1 MSQASNQSPTI
12 DTTYVTSVNSINFPI
27 NVLPTATLNVGYC
40 NQQTN
45 VRAFF
50 DTGSHHSFIS
60 PEVVK
65 RLNLRVIKQ
74 VPVNLSTF
82 GNETESCMLDLVKV
96 KICLGKSKIPL
107 TMLVHD
113 STAMG
118 YFHSPGLYEVAQK
131 LESKGFILAYHNI
144 TSDAFT
150 GIEILV
156 GVDNFTRL
164 IVRQKRSLG
173 TSLFVTRG
181 GGVIPFGPLPRWAV
195 STSQQS
201 SQVRCARIICENKP
215 DLEITQLW
223 ELEREGILPES
234 FSPSERETISLVRSN
249 MHQSESGYIV
259 RLPFKDDTRPSV
271 NYRTARG
278 QLVQR
283 AENDEQFGQHYNKV
297 VRSYVEKEFIE
308 QIPNHPV
315 EGHYMP
321 HHAVLK
327 KSATT
332 PLRIVFNASSKP
344 NEGKSLNDCL
354 MTGPSLTA
362 KLHEILV
369 QFHQGTH
376 AVTADISKAFH
387 RIIVDEEHRKFLKF
401 LWLNLESYELLTY
414 QFKVV
419 LFGATCSPY
428 LLQETMQTHLSQ
440 NEEGNKFV
448 DKFYVDNYMNT
459 YDNQD
464 ELVTDKVTL
473 DNVMNQASMPLE
485 EWVSNNEHFNSLYQL
500 AVPVTQN
507 VLGISWNPNTDNM
520 NIVVGEKL
528 IHEDS
533 WRYTKRKV
541 LSLVSSI
548 YDLLGWVSPLTVR
561 GKMFIQTLWKEKMG
575 WDQNLNP
582 DQIKVIRDIL
592 VDLQRVGEFFFPR
605 HILHEHT
612 ELHVFTDASS
622 RAYVA
627 AVYTVNDTCT
637 RSDLLMSKARVAPC
651 REARLTIP
659 KLELTASLIGARL
672 IHYLTNLF
680 KFQTIYLWSDSK
692 VMVSWIASDRDIKG
706 VYVANR
712 TSEIK
717 TLINQHQVRVM
728 YVPTKDNPADYL
740 SRGCSS
746 KQLKSSNWLHG
757 PSWLLTREF
766 PEQTNTNI
774 IVNELTV
781 DINPIHPIHPLIDLT
796 KFSSYTQVIR
806 IMIRVLEF
814 CQSPANPFEKL
825 VRQEQL
831 LHCTSIH
838 AHLTNNRVNVNIEV
852 KTTIKQLNLHL
863 ENDTIRL
870 KVE

>member
-1 MSQASNQSPTI
+1 
-12 DTTYVTSVNSINFPI
+12 
-27 NVLPTATLNVGYC
+27 
-40 NQQTN
+40 
-45 VRAFF
+45 
-50 DTGSHHSFIS
+50 
-60 PEVVK
+60 
-65 RLNLRVIKQ
+65 
-74 VPVNLSTF
+74 
-82 GNETESCMLDLVKV
+82 
-96 KICLGKSKIPL
+96 
-107 TMLVHD
+107 
-113 STAMG
+113 MG
-118 YFHSPGLYEVAQK
+118 YFHSPGLYEAAQK
-131 LESKGFILAYHNI
+131 LESKGFNLADHNI
-144 TSDAFT
+144 TSDALT
-150 GIEILV
+150 GIEILI

-195 STSQQS
+195 STSQQL

-215 DLEITQLW
+215 DLEITRLW
-223 ELEREGILPES
+223 ELERVGILPES
-234 FSPSERETISLVRSN
+234 FSPSERETISLFRSN

-259 RLPFKDDTRPSV
+259 RLPFKDDTRPSL
-271 NYRTARG
+271 NYRTACG
-278 QLVQR
+278 QLNHLVQC
-283 AENDEQFGQHYNKV
+283 AENDEQIGQHYNKV
-297 VRSYVEKEFIE
+297 VEPYVNKEFIE

-315 EGHYMP
+315 EEHYMP
-321 HHAVLK
+321 HHALFE

-369 QFHQGTH
+369 QFRQGTH

-387 RIIVDEEHRKFLKF
+387 RIIVDEDHRKFLKF
-401 LWLNLESYELLTY
+401 LWINLESYELLTY

-419 LFGATCSPY
+419 LFGATFSPY
-428 LLQETMQTHLSQ
+428 LLQETLQTHLSQ
-440 NEEGNKFV
+440 NAEGNKFV
-448 DKFYVDNYMNT
+448 DKFYVDNYMNI

-473 DNVMNQASMPLE
+473 DSVMNQASMPLQ
-485 EWVSNNEHFNSLYQL
+485 EWVSNNDYFNSLYQL

-507 VLGISWNPNTDNM
+507 ILGISWNANTYNM

-533 WRYTKRKV
+533 WRYTKHKV

-548 YDLLGWVSPLTVR
+548 YDPLGWVSPLTVR
-561 GKMFIQTLWKEKMG
+561 GKMFIQTLCKEKMG

-592 VDLQRVGEFFFPR
+592 VNLQRVGEFFFPR
-605 HILHEHT
+605 HILHEHS
-612 ELHVFTDASS
+612 ELHVFADASS
-622 RAYVA
+622 RAYGV
-627 AVYTVNDTCT
+627 AVYTVNDTHT
-637 RSDLLMSKARVAPC
+637 RSNLLMSKARVAPC
-651 REARLTIP
+651 KEDRLTIP

-692 VMVSWIASDRDIKG
+692 VAISWITSDRDIKD

-712 TSEIK
+712 TAEIK

-740 SRGCSS
+740 SQGCTS
-746 KQLKSSNWLHG
+746 KQLKSSNWLNG

-766 PEQTNTNI
+766 PDQTNT
-774 IVNELTV
+774 T
-781 DINPIHPIHPLIDLT
+781 
-796 KFSSYTQVIR
+796 
-806 IMIRVLEF
+806 
-814 CQSPANPFEKL
+814 
-825 VRQEQL
+825 
-831 LHCTSIH
+831 
-838 AHLTNNRVNVNIEV
+838 
-852 KTTIKQLNLHL
+852 
-863 ENDTIRL
+863 
-870 KVE
+870 

>member
-1 MSQASNQSPTI
+1 M
-12 DTTYVTSVNSINFPI
+12 F
-27 NVLPTATLNVGYC
+27 NVGYC
-40 NQQTN
+40 NQQAN

-50 DTGSHHSFIS
+50 DTGLHRSFIS

-65 RLNLRVIKQ
+65 MLNLRVIKQ

-96 KICLGKSKIPL
+96 KIRLGKSKIPL

-113 STAMG
+113 NAVMG
-118 YFHSPGLYEVAQK
+118 YFNSPRLYEVAKK
-131 LESKGFILAYHNI
+131 LENKGFNLVDQHI
-144 TSDAFT
+144 TSDALT
-150 GIEILV
+150 GIEILI

-181 GGVIPFGPLPRWAV
+181 GGVIPFGPLPRWAIT
-195 STSQQS
+195 TSQQS

-215 DLEITQLW
+215 ELEITQLW
-223 ELEREGILPES
+223 ELERVGILPES
-234 FSPSERETISLVRSN
+234 FSPSEQDTISFVRSN

-271 NYRTARG
+271 NYRTACG
-278 QLVQR
+278 QLNHLVQR
-283 AENDEQFGQHYNKV
+283 AENDEQFGQHCNKV
-297 VRSYVEKEFIE
+297 VRSYVDKEFIE

-321 HHAVLK
+321 HHAVFK

-332 PLRIVFNASSKP
+332 PLRIVFNAPSKP

-369 QFHQGTH
+369 QFRQGTH

-387 RIIVDEEHRKFLKF
+387 RIIVAHEHRKFLKF

-414 QFKVV
+414 QFKIV

-428 LLQETMQTHLSQ
+428 LLQETLQTHLSQ
-440 NEEGNKFV
+440 NAEGSKFV

-473 DNVMNQASMPLE
+473 DNVMNQASMPLQ

-500 AVPVTQN
+500 AVPITQN
-507 VLGISWNPNTDNM
+507 VLGISWNPKTDNM

-548 YDLLGWVSPLTVR
+548 YDPLGWVSPLTVH
-561 GKMFIQTLWKEKMG
+561 GNMFIQTLWKEKMG
-575 WDQNLNP
+575 
-582 DQIKVIRDIL
+582 
-592 VDLQRVGEFFFPR
+592 
-605 HILHEHT
+605 
-612 ELHVFTDASS
+612 
-622 RAYVA
+622 
-627 AVYTVNDTCT
+627 
-637 RSDLLMSKARVAPC
+637 
-651 REARLTIP
+651 
-659 KLELTASLIGARL
+659 
-672 IHYLTNLF
+672 
-680 KFQTIYLWSDSK
+680 
-692 VMVSWIASDRDIKG
+692 
-706 VYVANR
+706 
-712 TSEIK
+712 
-717 TLINQHQVRVM
+717 
-728 YVPTKDNPADYL
+728 
-740 SRGCSS
+740 
-746 KQLKSSNWLHG
+746 
-757 PSWLLTREF
+757 
-766 PEQTNTNI
+766 
-774 IVNELTV
+774 
-781 DINPIHPIHPLIDLT
+781 
-796 KFSSYTQVIR
+796 
-806 IMIRVLEF
+806 
-814 CQSPANPFEKL
+814 
-825 VRQEQL
+825 
-831 LHCTSIH
+831 
-838 AHLTNNRVNVNIEV
+838 
-852 KTTIKQLNLHL
+852 
-863 ENDTIRL
+863 
-870 KVE
+870 